1 MSEFENVRYSIND
14 ISVGSGFPGIL
25 SLLSLSQLCQELR
38 AKNLADGMSSE
49 PIAKPVP
56 TPVRSLV
63 ASEVAAPDDE
73 TQPADTLDAQDAC
86 RVSRC
91 GG

>member
-1 MSEFENVRYSIND
+1 
-14 ISVGSGFPGIL
+14 
-25 SLLSLSQLCQELR
+25 
-38 AKNLADGMSSE
+38 MSSE

-91 GG
+91 GGWNSGNGFSSFFHALFLNIASSKNKLWIKEGASKCGISAN